1 MESHRLALA
10 LGFCTLTTTCLTFA
24 QNAPVTTVSEPA
36 PPPLNDPQ
44 PTAQTAIDR
53 ERARVRFGISAG
65 FGGAI
70 SGFAFGAG
78 PAVQLAIGAQL
89 NDRLALY
96 AQGLLQSVLFIGHAQ
111 GALMVEWSMDPSLGS
126 VAVGVGTSY
135 VFAFAGPPCADCVP
149 PHELAITVPV
159 ELAIHAHRRSS
170 TQVHRLGFRAALQL
184 APTFAV
190 WRNSPFATASPL
202 GASASLLFGWA
213 LR

>member
-1 MESHRLALA
+1 MGTHRLAFALA
-10 LGFCTLTTTCLTFA
+10 FCALTATSSALA
-24 QNAPVTTVSEPA
+24 QNAPATTVSEPA
-36 PPPLNDPQ
+36 PPPLIDPQ

-65 FGGAI
+65 FGGAL

-89 NDRLALY
+89 NDRWALY

-135 VFAFAGPPCADCVP
+135 VYALVGPPCADCVP
-149 PHELAITVPV
+149 PRELAITVPV
-159 ELAIHAHRRSS
+159 EIAMHAHRRSS
-170 TQVHRLGFRAALQL
+170 TQVHRSGFRAALQL

-190 WRNSPFATASPL
+190 WRNSPFSTASPL